1 MKIYLMKTLILIL
14 YVINLILF
22 PVVSIAEN
30 YVYQCDPLSVMTLN
44 GDGYLEQDGLFQSNA
59 KPFSVNRDTGHVIG
73 GLLDNRGM
81 NIYLFDKGSS
91 VQSFKIAAKTTS
103 DVVHAMYLQVDEFI
117 DEEEKPFMGIRSP
130 NSVVITG
137 ICE

>member
-1 MKIYLMKTLILIL
+1 MKTLIVIL

-44 GDGYLEQDGLFQSNA
+44 GDGYLEQDEFFQSKA
-59 KPFSVNRDTGHVIG
+59 KPFSVNRDTGHVRG
-73 GLLDNRGM
+73 GLLDNDGM

-91 VQSFKIAAKTTS
+91 KQSFKIAAKTTS
-103 DVVHAMYLQVDEFI
+103 DVVHAMYLQVNEF
-117 DEEEKPFMGIRSP
+117 ESGETKPFMGVRSP
-130 NSVVITG
+130 NSVIITG
-137 ICE
+137 LCQ